1 MAETVNMFL
10 NNDIPEDEKTEL
22 KIIETKPKV
31 EETKP
36 IDTSTN
42 QRADKIR
49 AYVLDEFKDILFP
62 QKKSKFEI
70 NHEKYLELQ
79 RKEEEEEEREARKRI
94 LYLAN
99 NQDYQYDDDPE
110 ESKVVQRMQQD
121 LAPNANIKKIEP
133 VIEKKEAG
141 GDEEDEDL
149 DDILLDDPAAFI
161 ERQSSVEVG
170 AELQAQFT
178 DDPKALRRERELAKK
193 KEEEKKE
200 EEKK

>member
-10 NNDIPEDEKTEL
+10 NNEIPEDEKTEL
-22 KIIETKPKV
+22 KIIETKPKI
-31 EETKP
+31 EETKV

-42 QRADKIR
+42 QRADQIR

-133 VIEKKEAG
+133 MIEKKEAQ
-141 GDEEDEDL
+141 GDEEDDDL
-149 DDILLDDPAAFI
+149 DDILMDDPAAFI

-170 AELQAQFT
+170 AELHAQFT
-178 DDPKALRRERELAKK
+178 DDPKALRREKELARKR
-193 KEEEKKE
+193 EEEKKE